1 MEEPSP
7 KGCHVTQAKVL
18 SDLGATHSP
27 LCICTQSEPGATSGL
42 KASSCSTTLVPVNK
56 NRETAAKLSVGSG
69 AQNMRIPTSRANSE
83 QSLCQLLN
91 STGDCMPCLRNCAHA
106 SLLCIHPQKLNHTKS
121 HLSNGAPVL
130 FCFLLALL
138 SEKQNLFCLNLAP
151 YFYHHS

>member
-1 MEEPSP
+1 MEEPSR

-27 LCICTQSEPGATSGL
+27 LCICTQSEPGATSGP

-83 QSLCQLLN
+83 QSLC
-91 STGDCMPCLRNCAHA
+91 
-106 SLLCIHPQKLNHTKS
+106 
-121 HLSNGAPVL
+121 
-130 FCFLLALL
+130 
-138 SEKQNLFCLNLAP
+138 
-151 YFYHHS
+151 